1 MPISADVSATE
12 AAVADTIPVAP
23 GGADASADALSGQP
37 LARVA
42 RGGIEYVL
50 LGTAHV
56 SRVSAD
62 AVRAM
67 LDRESFDAVAVELCD
82 SRYQSIRDPEAFRRL
97 DLFQVIRQ
105 RKVGLVAANLA
116 LSAFQRRL
124 AEQFG
129 IEPGAEMKAAIDGAD
144 ARGLPVWL
152 IDREIGITLK
162 RAYRS
167 VGFLDRLSIIGGLGA
182 SVLTR
187 EDVSEEEIEKLKR
200 GDLLGSMF
208 SEFARES
215 PPLYDAL
222 IGERDRYM
230 TARLRECGAGDAVQ
244 RVLVVIGA
252 GHLAGIERE
261 LASQDELPR
270 ALVARLATSP
280 PPARWPRWFA
290 LGVFLVIA
298 AAIGFAFTR
307 GARAGTEAL
316 LAWTLFTG
324 GFAAL
329 GALAAAAHPLSVLA
343 AFVAAPLKPFRPGVP
358 ASAISAGVEAWL
370 RKPRVADFDT
380 LRDDVAEVRGWW
392 KNRIARTLLNFMF
405 VTLGTLIGEYAAGFH
420 IIRQLF

>member
-1 MPISADVSATE
+1 LNISATE
-12 AAVADTIPVAP
+12 LPQP
-23 GGADASADALSGQP
+23 ASATESAADSALAATLAGQP
-37 LARVA
+37 IARVQ
-42 RGGIEYVL
+42 RGDVEYVL

-67 LDRESFDAVAVELCD
+67 LERESFDAVAVELCD
-82 SRYQSIRDPEAFRRL
+82 SRYQSMRDPEAFRKL

-105 RKVGLVAANLA
+105 GKVGLIAANLA

-129 IEPGAEMKAAIDGAD
+129 IEPGAEMKAAIDGAE
-144 ARGLPVWL
+144 ARGLPLWL
-152 IDREIGITLK
+152 IDREIGVTLK
-162 RAYRS
+162 RAHRS
-167 VGFLDRLSIIGGLGA
+167 VGFLDRMSIIGGLGA
-182 SVLTR
+182 SLLTH
-187 EDVSEEEIEKLKR
+187 EEVSEDEVEKLKQ

-208 SEFARES
+208 NEFARES

-230 TARLRECGAGDAVQ
+230 TARLRECAQDGSVR

-261 LASQDELPR
+261 LATQTEMPR
-270 ALVARLATSP
+270 PLLDKLATTP
-280 PPARWPRWFA
+280 PLSRWPKWIAF
-290 LGVFLVIA
+290 GVFVVIA

-307 GARAGTEAL
+307 DTRAGADAL
-316 LAWTLFTG
+316 LAWILFTG
-324 GFAAL
+324 GFAAI
-329 GALAAAAHPLSVLA
+329 GAIAAAAHPLSVIA
-343 AFVAAPLKPFRPGVP
+343 AFIAAPLKPFRPGVP

-380 LRDDVAEVRGWW
+380 LRDDVSHWTGWW

-405 VTLGTLIGEYAAGFH
+405 VTIGTIAGEYTAGFH
-420 IIRQLF
+420 IIKNLF

>member
-1 MPISADVSATE
+1 MDPAALPEQTGDAGATDVLAEQPI
-12 AAVADTIPVAP
+12 
-23 GGADASADALSGQP
+23 
-37 LARVA
+37 ARVR
-42 RGGIEYVL
+42 RGEVEYVL

-67 LDRESFDAVAVELCD
+67 LEREPFDAVAVELCEP
-82 SRYQSIRDPEAFRRL
+82 RYQSMRDPDAFRKL

-105 RKVGLVAANLA
+105 GKAGLVAANLA

-144 ARGLPVWL
+144 ARALPIWL
-152 IDREIGITLK
+152 IDREIGVTLK

-182 SVLTR
+182 SLLTR
-187 EDVSEEEIEKLKR
+187 EEVAEDEIEKLKQ

-208 SEFARES
+208 NEFARES

-222 IGERDRYM
+222 IAERDRYM
-230 TARLRECGAGDAVQ
+230 TARLREQASEGGAK

-261 LASQDELPR
+261 LATQTEVPR
-270 ALVARLATSP
+270 PLLEKLSTL
-280 PPARWPRWFA
+280 PPASPWPKWIAFA
-290 LGVFLVIA
+290 VFVVIA
-298 AAIGFAFTR
+298 AAIGFTFTR
-307 GARAGTEAL
+307 SARAGTDAV
-316 LAWTLFTG
+316 LAWVLFTG

-329 GALAAAAHPLSVLA
+329 GAIAAAAHPLSVIA
-343 AFVAAPLKPFRPGVP
+343 AFIAAPLKPFRPGIP
-358 ASAISAGVEAWL
+358 ASAFSAGVEAWL
-370 RKPRVADFDT
+370 RRPRVADFDT
-380 LRDDVAEVRGWW
+380 LRDDVAHWTGWW

-405 VTLGTLIGEYAAGFH
+405 VTLGTVIGEYVAGFH
-420 IIRQLF
+420 IIKNLL

>member
-1 MPISADVSATE
+1 MPLAENASSDVLA
-12 AAVADTIPVAP
+12 
-23 GGADASADALSGQP
+23 GQP
-37 LARVA
+37 LARI
-42 RGGIEYVL
+42 RRDDIEFVL

-56 SRVSAD
+56 SRVSTD

-67 LDRESFDAVAVELCD
+67 LDRESFDAVAVELCET
-82 SRYQSIRDPEAFRRL
+82 RYQSIRDPEAFRKL
-97 DLFQVIRQ
+97 DLFQIIRQ

-144 ARGLPVWL
+144 ARGLPVWR

-162 RAYRS
+162 RAYHS
-167 VGFLDRLSIIGGLGA
+167 VGFVDRLSIVGGLGA
-182 SVLTR
+182 GLFTR
-187 EDVSEEEIEKLKR
+187 EEVGEDDIEKLKQ

-230 TARLRECGAGDAVQ
+230 TARLRELGAEGRAH

-252 GHLAGIERE
+252 GHLAGMQRE
-261 LASQDELPR
+261 LAAQDETPR
-270 ALVARLATSP
+270 PLIDKLVQTPPSSP
-280 PPARWPRWFA
+280 WPKWIA
-290 LGVFLVIA
+290 AGVFVLIT
-298 AAIGFAFTR
+298 AAIAFTFTR
-307 GARAGTEAL
+307 GVRAGTDAL

-329 GALAAAAHPLSVLA
+329 GAIAAAAHPLSVIA
-343 AFVAAPLKPFRPGVP
+343 AFIAAPLKPFRPGIP

-370 RKPRVADFDT
+370 RHPRVADFDS
-380 LRDDVAEVRGWW
+380 LRDDVAHWRGWW

-405 VTLGTLIGEYAAGFH
+405 VTFGTLIGEYTAGFH
-420 IIRQLF
+420 IIKNLFPP

>member
-1 MPISADVSATE
+1 MNISAVDPAALPAQTGDAHTADVLAE
-12 AAVADTIPVAP
+12 
-23 GGADASADALSGQP
+23 QP
-37 LARVA
+37 IARVR
-42 RGGIEYVL
+42 RGDVEYVL

-67 LDRESFDAVAVELCD
+67 LEREPFDAVAVELCEP
-82 SRYQSIRDPEAFRRL
+82 RYQSMRDPDAFRKL

-105 RKVGLVAANLA
+105 GKAGLVAANLA

-144 ARGLPVWL
+144 ARALPIWL
-152 IDREIGITLK
+152 IDREIGVTLK

-167 VGFLDRLSIIGGLGA
+167 VGFIDRLSIIGGLGA
-182 SVLTR
+182 SLLTR
-187 EDVSEEEIEKLKR
+187 EEVAEDEIEKLKQ

-208 SEFARES
+208 NEFARES

-230 TARLRECGAGDAVQ
+230 TARLREQAAEGSAK

-261 LASQDELPR
+261 LGTQTDVPKPLLEKLST
-270 ALVARLATSP
+270 V
-280 PPARWPRWFA
+280 PPASPWPKWIA
-290 LGVFLVIA
+290 IAVFVIIA
-298 AAIGFAFTR
+298 AAIGYTFTR
-307 GARAGTEAL
+307 GTRAGTDAV
-316 LAWTLFTG
+316 LAWVLFTG

-329 GALAAAAHPLSVLA
+329 GAIAAAAHPLSVII
-343 AFVAAPLKPFRPGVP
+343 AFIAAPLKPFRPGIP
-358 ASAISAGVEAWL
+358 ASAFSAGVEAWL
-370 RKPRVADFDT
+370 RHPRVADFDT
-380 LRDDVAEVRGWW
+380 LRDDVAHWTGWW

-405 VTLGTLIGEYAAGFH
+405 VTLGTVIGEYVAGFH
-420 IIRQLF
+420 IIKNLL

>member
-1 MPISADVSATE
+1 MTETATDILAEQPI
-12 AAVADTIPVAP
+12 
-23 GGADASADALSGQP
+23 
-37 LARVA
+37 ARVH
-42 RGGIEYVL
+42 RGDIEYVL

-62 AVRAM
+62 AVRTI
-67 LDRESFDAVAVELCD
+67 LEREPFDAVAVELCEP
-82 SRYQSIRDPEAFRRL
+82 RFQSMRDPEAFRKL

-105 RKVGLVAANLA
+105 GKVGLIAANLA

-144 ARGLPVWL
+144 ARHLPIWL
-152 IDREIGITLK
+152 IDREIGVTLK

-167 VGFLDRLSIIGGLGA
+167 VGFIDRLSIVGGLGA
-182 SVLTR
+182 SLLTR
-187 EDVSEEEIEKLKR
+187 EDVSEDEIEKLKQ

-208 SEFARES
+208 NEFARES

-222 IGERDRYM
+222 IAERDRYM
-230 TARLRECGAGDAVQ
+230 TARLREQAMGSTAR

-261 LASQDELPR
+261 LVSQNEIPR
-270 ALVARLATSP
+270 PLIDKLSKL
-280 PPARWPRWFA
+280 PPASRWPKWFA
-290 LGVFLVIA
+290 LAVFVVIA
-298 AAIGFAFTR
+298 GAIGFAFTR
-307 GARAGTEAL
+307 GVRAGTDAL

-329 GALAAAAHPLSVLA
+329 GAIAAAAHPLSVLA
-343 AFVAAPLKPFRPGVP
+343 AFIAAPLKPFRPGIP

-370 RKPRVADFDT
+370 RHPRVADFDT
-380 LRDDVAEVRGWW
+380 LRDDVAHWTGWW

-405 VTLGTLIGEYAAGFH
+405 VTLGTIIGEYAAGFH
-420 IIRQLF
+420 IIKNLF